1 MSKIII
7 NTKRFGN
14 KFNAENPVD
23 KDVEITLYRTIV
35 AILDKA
41 SMSEVLSVQ
50 IIIQNTN
57 SLMAV
62 VEIKSSSDFADKYSL
77 HDQGF
82 ESYQKRIEL
91 LGGHILMQKLRDGKV
106 ILTIKF

>member
-1 MSKIII
+1 
-7 NTKRFGN
+7 
-14 KFNAENPVD
+14 
-23 KDVEITLYRTIV
+23 
-35 AILDKA
+35 
-41 SMSEVLSVQ
+41 
-50 IIIQNTN
+50 
-57 SLMAV
+57 MAV

-91 LGGHILMQKLRDGKV
+91 LGGHMLMQKLRDGKV